1 MADAVLQRS
10 CWEAMDLSQLPSDV
24 GKTLDRSW
32 GFSRFLCQMKQE
44 KEKLETSA
52 RAVLEL
58 ALPWARGMGRSWAG
72 GEWSSI
78 GAWCP
83 ERLEDARRR
92 QSCQNGAFYFATEVG
107 CMEKWNILAE
117 PIPKLQMLKLL
128 ET

>member
-72 GEWSSI
+72 G
-78 GAWCP
+78 GWC
-83 ERLEDARRR
+83 LV
-92 QSCQNGAFYFATEVG
+92 S
-107 CMEKWNILAE
+107 
-117 PIPKLQMLKLL
+117 
-128 ET
+128 